1 MLKRTIATGAC
12 LLAAMLFA
20 AGAQVSAK
28 PLAGSAF
35 SDIPL
40 TQAPADAR
48 IVQVDDFGFG
58 FRFGDH
64 GWRGRHWDR
73 HGYGYGWR
81 HRRYGPSFSLAIP
94 VVPRTYAET
103 YADAGSCPY
112 WSQRCA
118 DSWGYDNSDYRG
130 CMRYYGC

>member
-20 AGAQVSAK
+20 VSAQVSAK
-28 PLAGSAF
+28 PLAGSAL
-35 SDIPL
+35 SDMPL

-48 IVQVDDFGFG
+48 IVQVSHDFGFG

-64 GWRGRHWDR
+64 GWRGRYWDR
-73 HGYGYGWR
+73 GYGYGWR
-81 HRRYGPSFSLAIP
+81 HRGPSFSLAIP
-94 VVPRTYAET
+94 VVPRT